1 MKIIFKRN
9 EIIEGVGIVGHA
21 LTSTSLPILSHIL
34 MVAGGDSV
42 RLTATNLETT
52 IQCVVPAQVEEGGE
66 ICISGEKFSSIV
78 RQLSP
83 LPVRFKTEETRVAIR
98 CGRAKFNLLGLPATE
113 FPEYPQPGEIDFS
126 LPESD
131 LKQMIQKT
139 IFAVSTDETR
149 RSLNGIYLEGKEEIL
164 RMISTDGR
172 RLALVST
179 SLPSISSPTEV
190 LIPLKG
196 AQQLLRILGDGGE
209 VKIGISENQVFFHT
223 PRTLL
228 ISQLISAKFPDYQQ
242 VIPHK
247 SNTVILVD
255 RLKLLSAIRRC
266 SILSEEKSHL
276 LRFKLKDDLLSLT
289 GSEPELGDAYEEV
302 SVESEGKKELEVGF
316 NSAYLVEALKVISEE
331 KVELE
336 LIDSASPGVLRGEK
350 EKSYLYVLMPIRI
363 EEISEEDSSS
373 SISPEDKKEDI

>member
-9 EIIEGVGIVGHA
+9 EISEGVGIVGHA

-34 MVAGGDSV
+34 MVAESDSV

-52 IQCVVPAQVEEGGE
+52 IRCVVPAQVEEGGE

-149 RSLNGIYLEGKEEIL
+149 RSLNGIYLEGEEGIL

-179 SLPSISSPTEV
+179 SLPSISSLVRV

-196 AQQLLRILGDGGE
+196 AQQLLRILEDGGE

-228 ISQLISAKFPDYQQ
+228 ISQLIAAKFPDYQQ

-247 SNTVILVD
+247 SNTIILVD

-276 LRFKLKDDLLSLT
+276 LRFKLQDDLLSLT

-350 EKSYLYVLMPIRI
+350 EKNYLYVLMPIRI
-363 EEISEEDSSS
+363 EEISEEDSSN
-373 SISPEDKKEDI
+373 SISPEDKEDI